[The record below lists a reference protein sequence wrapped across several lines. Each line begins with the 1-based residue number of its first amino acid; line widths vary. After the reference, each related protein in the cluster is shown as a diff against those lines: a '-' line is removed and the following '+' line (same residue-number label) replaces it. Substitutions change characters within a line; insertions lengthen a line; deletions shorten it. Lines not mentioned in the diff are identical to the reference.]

1 MQTDDEILP
10 FYSFLAGVFL
20 TKQEVSYSELSFLMD
35 DFTNKTGIYISDDN
49 ECFSE
54 FDSFFEF
61 NDKCLFVNCDYNT
74 VIYINGCSMTFKN
87 YLYSITSD
95 EVKKYFNIC
104 KKNKF
109 NFIKIKTKTK
119 VS

>member
-1 MQTDDEILP
+1 
-10 FYSFLAGVFL
+10 
-20 TKQEVSYSELSFLMD
+20 
-35 DFTNKTGIYISDDN
+35 
-49 ECFSE
+49 
-54 FDSFFEF
+54 
-61 NDKCLFVNCDYNT
+61 
-74 VIYINGCSMTFKN
+74 MTLKN

-95 EVKKYFNIC
+95 EVRKYFNIC

>member
-10 FYSFLAGVFL
+10 FYSFFAGVFL
-20 TKQEVSYSELSFLMD
+20 TKREVGYR
-35 DFTNKTGIYISDDN
+35 IYISDDC
-49 ECFSE
+49 EYFSE
-54 FDSFFEF
+54 LDSFFEF
-61 NDKCLFVNCDYNT
+61 NDKCLFINCDYDT
-74 VIYINGCSMTFKN
+74 VIHINGCSMTLKN

-95 EVKKYFNIC
+95 EVRKYFNIC